1 MSCEEGVQGR
11 RKQRMPVMVV
21 RRAFEGKQLSFGQR
35 TPILVVKAA
44 LEGKTAVLW
53 EGGRKEEGGGKEA
66 KDANFGRKG
75 GL

>member
-35 TPILVVKAA
+35 TPILVVK
-44 LEGKTAVLW
+44 G
-53 EGGRKEEGGGKEA
+53 EGGGKEA
-66 KDANFGRKG
+66 KDANFGPKG